1 MNQAIIDQFINF
13 QQAHFDH
20 DMIGMCKSTVEWL
33 SVISLEIPED
43 ELPITEV
50 PKNFYK
56 LDPHFPDIKLR
67 DKTVEMLAYFTR
79 HNKETDSLV
88 KLKSLY
94 VAVVAMTY
102 VFHMP
107 TEKILEA
114 SKTFKGE
121 FSREQAKEMLLA
133 DNMSSNWIKEPSGT
147 DFTAVML

>member
-13 QQAHFDH
+13 QQAHCDN
-20 DMIGMCKSTVEWL
+20 DLIGMCKSTIEWL
-33 SVISLEIPED
+33 SIISSEIPED
-43 ELPITEV
+43 ELPITEA

-56 LDPHFPDIKLR
+56 LDPHFPYIKLR
-67 DKTVEMLAYFTR
+67 SNTVEMLAHFTR
-79 HNKETDSLV
+79 YNSENNLSI

-114 SKTFKGE
+114 SKTFQRE
-121 FSREQAKEMLLA
+121 FSREQAKEILLA
-133 DNMSSNWIKEPSGT
+133 DNMSPNWIKEPSGT
-147 DFTAVML
+147 DFSSIML